1 MAPKFL
7 QLLLVLSFQLRLSF
21 SGQTSVMESVPD
33 LQSSMYVTVDGYPCV
48 RLLNLSGEIGCSNPG
63 REKVVAP
70 IIRLKNSNELSQ
82 LSAVLL
88 SVEEIEIFFAR
99 HV

>member
-1 MAPKFL
+1 LF
-7 QLLLVLSFQLRLSF
+7 VF
-21 SGQTSVMESVPD
+21 PD
-33 LQSSMYVTVDGYPCV
+33 
-48 RLLNLSGEIGCSNPG
+48 PG

-88 SVEEIEIFFAR
+88 SVDEIEIFFAR